1 MPILELSV
9 ASGARLW
16 VRRFTAEEAMSSL
29 FTVSVWAGSE
39 DPDLDLEGI
48 IGLRASLRVV
58 HGVAHV
64 AGLGARTW
72 AGVCTHVEQVHG
84 VSPLPGQRAESSY
97 FLRIAPSAWLL
108 TQRRNYRIYQH
119 LSIPDI
125 VDRLLGEWGI
135 TPAWN
140 IDRESYPRLEFKVQY
155 GESDHAFLCR
165 LVEEAGIAFTFPDEG
180 GSNITFVDQ
189 PHKGP
194 LRGGPPLPYIEEPNQ
209 AAQREFVT
217 NVRLSREV
225 RPGVHTLRDY
235 DFRRPSYPLFGQ
247 SSRAPAPEDR
257 YEQYH
262 YQPHAFLVEVGN
274 RDGDPAE
281 DGKRGTE
288 TPTADDR
295 GVARHDQGAG
305 KDRAERA
312 ILGRRAG
319 RRQVAFDTNAPDLAP
334 GVIFSIEHHPH
345 PEIGD
350 GDRLLA
356 LELSTEGAPGDEWR
370 VSGRAVFTDAP
381 YRPPLRTPKPRIAG
395 VQSATVVG
403 PPGQEIHVD
412 ELGRVR
418 VQFPWDREGKLDDGS
433 SCWIRVSQG
442 WAGTGYGMMVIP
454 RVRQE
459 VLVGFLE
466 GDPDAPI
473 VVGRVFNA
481 TQPAPYALPEHRTR
495 STWKSN
501 TSPGGGGFNEI
512 MFEDLK
518 QRELV
523 WMQAQRDLRKYVKN
537 DETITVGHDRQK
549 YVVRNETETTGV
561 NRVEV
566 TGADRIEITGGD
578 RTTYVGQDSLRTVR
592 GDELTRTQGNLMVLV
607 EKDQDVV
614 VRQMKR
620 ERVEKDASLHV
631 VGNRSERVDGTFSL
645 TVDRNHHEKVAKN
658 AALEAG
664 QQIHLEAGSALVIE
678 AAEDLTLKGP
688 GGFIRIDSSG
698 VTIRGTLVRINS
710 GGSPGA
716 GAGARPELPEAAKV
730 AVIEEPARPEP
741 IDLRVEGIGQ

>member
-1 MPILELSV
+1 
-9 ASGARLW
+9 
-16 VRRFTAEEAMSSL
+16 
-29 FTVSVWAGSE
+29 
-39 DPDLDLEGI
+39 
-48 IGLRASLRVV
+48 
-58 HGVAHV
+58 
-64 AGLGARTW
+64 
-72 AGVCTHVEQVHG
+72 
-84 VSPLPGQRAESSY
+84 
-97 FLRIAPSAWLL
+97 
-108 TQRRNYRIYQH
+108 
-119 LSIPDI
+119 
-125 VDRLLGEWGI
+125 
-135 TPAWN
+135 
-140 IDRESYPRLEFKVQY
+140 
-155 GESDHAFLCR
+155 
-165 LVEEAGIAFTFPDEG
+165 EAGIAFTFPDEG
-180 GSNITFVDQ
+180 GSNITFGDRLHQ
-189 PHKGP
+189 GP
-194 LRGGPPLPYIEEPNQ
+194 RRGGPALPYIEEPNQ
-209 AAQREFVT
+209 EAEREFVT

-225 RPGVHTLRDY
+225 RPGVHTIRDH
-235 DFRRPSYPLFGQ
+235 DFRRPSYPLFSQ
-247 SSRAPAPEDR
+247 SSRAEAPEDR

-262 YQPHAFLVEVGN
+262 YQPHGFLVEVGKG
-274 RDGDPAE
+274 DGN
-281 DGKRGTE
+281 
-288 TPTADDR
+288 TPVADDK
-295 GVARHDQGAG
+295 GVARHDQTSG

-334 GVIFSIEHHPH
+334 GAIFSIGQHPH

-350 GDRLLA
+350 GDGLLV
-356 LELSTEGAPGDEWR
+356 LELSMEGSPGDEWR
-370 VSGRAVFTDAP
+370 VSGRAVFTDVA
-381 YRPPLRTPKPRIAG
+381 YRPPLRTPKPKIAN

-418 VQFPWDREGKLDDGS
+418 VQFPWDREGKFDDGS

-454 RVRQE
+454 RIGQE

-481 TQPAPYALPEHRTR
+481 TEQVPYKLPDHKTR
-495 STWKSN
+495 STWKSG
-501 TSPGGGGFNEI
+501 SSLGGGGFNEI

-561 NRVEV
+561 NRLEV
-566 TGADRIEITGGD
+566 TGTNRIEITDKD
-578 RTTYVGQDSLRTVR
+578 RTNYVGQNSLKMVR
-592 GDELTRTQGNLMVLV
+592 GDELEKTQGNMLVLV
-607 EKDQDVV
+607 EKDQDIV

-620 ERVEKDASLHV
+620 ERVEKDASLYV
-631 VGNRSERVDGTFSL
+631 VGNRNERVDGTLSL
-645 TVDRNHHEKVAKN
+645 TVDKNHYEKVAKN

-698 VTIRGTLVRINS
+698 VTIRGTLVRINR
-710 GGSPGA
+710 GGSAGSGA
-716 GAGARPELPEAAKV
+716 GAKPEAPEEAKV
-730 AVIEEPARPEP
+730 AVVEEPERPKP
-741 IDLRVEGIGQ
+741 IDLRTEGIGQ